1 VFFFFIFSKHMNSDQ
16 WIDRYKRASE
26 QRMYLIESSK
36 NGSEFQFFV
45 MGNTDKQYK
54 ITIGKKIS
62 CTCPDCFHSHKF
74 CKHLML
80 LTIRMLGLP
89 EERVKTDLFTVS
101 DRCIDACMNYF
112 QRKLQ
117 AETIVPEESGN
128 RKPLDD
134 ELGCPICCE
143 EFVKTNEPIV
153 FCQQG
158 CGNNVHFYCF
168 SEWCQVSN
176 IKTCVVCRSPWTKE
190 EKMKL
195 ERKDENRYINLAE
208 YQIGFK

>member
-1 VFFFFIFSKHMNSDQ
+1 MNSEQ

-143 EFVKTNEPIV
+143 ELTNSEEILWCQTCGKNVHKDCFKKWKKPTCV
-153 FCQQG
+153 FCR
-158 CGNNVHFYCF
+158 
-168 SEWCQVSN
+168 SEMTPN
-176 IKTCVVCRSPWTKE
+176 KK
-190 EKMKL
+190 
-195 ERKDENRYINLAE
+195 RKIEWKPDHL
-208 YQIGFK
+208 IG

>member
-1 VFFFFIFSKHMNSDQ
+1 MNSDQ

-36 NGSEFQFFV
+36 NGSDFQFFV

-54 ITIGKKIS
+54 ITIGKKLS

-80 LTIRMLGLP
+80 LTIRMLGLSD
-89 EERVKTDLFTVS
+89 ERVKTYLFTVS
-101 DRCIDACMNYF
+101 DRCIDACLNYF

-143 EFVKTNEPIV
+143 ELTNSEEILCCRTCGKNVHEDCFKKWKKPTCV
-153 FCQQG
+153 FCRSEMTT
-158 CGNNVHFYCF
+158 NKKRKIEWKPDNV
-168 SEWCQVSN
+168 
-176 IKTCVVCRSPWTKE
+176 
-190 EKMKL
+190 
-195 ERKDENRYINLAE
+195 
-208 YQIGFK
+208 